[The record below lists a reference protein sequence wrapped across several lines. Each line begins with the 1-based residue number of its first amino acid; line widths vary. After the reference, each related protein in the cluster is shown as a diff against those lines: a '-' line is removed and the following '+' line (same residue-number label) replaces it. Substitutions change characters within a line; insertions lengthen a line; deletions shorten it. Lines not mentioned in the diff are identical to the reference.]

1 MSEFRVFVTT
11 CGTASNQRVL
21 FSYDCFKGTRKL
33 ERVLLDEA
41 TMIKECDSVVPL
53 KNCKQLVLIGDQK
66 QLGPTFEYVL
76 KGPQSLFNR
85 LIKTKNAFSC
95 FLDVQYRMS
104 ESLIKV
110 SNDCFY
116 NKQIKTGYTR
126 PSFKKFLNLESPF
139 IFIDVPGHNE

>member
-1 MSEFRVFVTT
+1 
-11 CGTASNQRVL
+11 
-21 FSYDCFKGTRKL
+21 
-33 ERVLLDEA
+33 VLLDEA